1 MIFFGVKVLELARYP
16 QTRDWISTN
25 AILRSLLEFGGQQD
39 AGPSCEYCIWFTCLY
54 LLLMCLAA
62 RVASAQNP
70 KAQGGGPFKE

>member
-25 AILRSLLEFGGQQD
+25 AILRSLLEFGSQQGGQ
-39 AGPSCEYCIWFTCLY
+39 TVMRRLY
-54 LLLMCLAA
+54 LVYLSVLLMYLAA